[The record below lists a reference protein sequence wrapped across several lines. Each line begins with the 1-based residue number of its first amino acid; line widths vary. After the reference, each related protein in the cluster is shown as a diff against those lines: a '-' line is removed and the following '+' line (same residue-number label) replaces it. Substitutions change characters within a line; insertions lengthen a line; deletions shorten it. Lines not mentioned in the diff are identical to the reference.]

1 MTPSSKLT
9 FAPLYEQVKK
19 GHFSTASLP
28 ENGGREA
35 SCPVKSHSLKNT
47 ESAKER
53 CARPLMRLPA
63 KKRLVRY
70 QGKGNRCGRT
80 RRRQFPVPLLP
91 SQRQERKTRLPAFT
105 KSTACGSPRRR
116 TPNGRLS
123 SLLRTPKSSTS
134 TVYVCSTISRSST
147 NGSRYRP
154 PVFPD
159 FNFEFDKV
167 PNTLYEHYQIHFGI
181 TVAHATEQI
190 EVTMPDSGDLK
201 RLNIERNHPLLLV
214 TRTSFDLQDRPS
226 NFASAGSTRATTCTA
241 PTCAERAPSVP
252 EPPKRF
258 RRFFGLIY

>member
-19 GHFSTASLP
+19 AILNRIIAGEWGPGSFLP
-28 ENGGREA
+28 SEIALAKEYGVSQGTLRKALNALTRENGWSATRAREPLWPYSTKTVPCSPSSFSATGTENA
-35 SCPVKSHSLKNT
+35 S
-47 ESAKER
+47 
-53 CARPLMRLPA
+53 
-63 KKRLVRY
+63 
-70 QGKGNRCGRT
+70 T
-80 RRRQFPVPLLP
+80 RFH
-91 SQRQERKTRLPAFT
+91 

-123 SLLRTPKSSTS
+123 SLPGRQSHPH
-134 TVYVCSTISRSST
+134 
-147 NGSRYRP
+147 RP
-154 PVFPD
+154 CTYAQRFPVINERVALPTARFPH

-214 TRTSFDLQDRPS
+214 TRTSFDLQDRPVEFRIS
-226 NFASAGSTRATTCTA
+226 RINTGNHVYRADL
-241 PTCAERAPSVP
+241 R
-252 EPPKRF
+252 
-258 RRFFGLIY
+258 